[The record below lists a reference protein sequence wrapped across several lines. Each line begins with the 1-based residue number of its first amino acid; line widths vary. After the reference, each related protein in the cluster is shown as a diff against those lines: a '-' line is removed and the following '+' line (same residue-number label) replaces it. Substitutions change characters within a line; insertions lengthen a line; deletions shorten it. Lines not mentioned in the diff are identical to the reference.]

1 MLFHRQIGE
10 RVRRIAPF
18 FRFDADPYF
27 VIRAD
32 GRLAWLLDGYTA
44 TDRYPYAER
53 VPGLG
58 NYVRNSVKVAVD
70 AYDGTVRFYVA
81 DPQDPLVRAYAA
93 AFPGLLE
100 PIEAMPADL
109 RAHVRYPAGF
119 FAVQARMY
127 ATYHM
132 QDPRVFYNKEDL
144 WSMPRMAEGGRDRE
158 MDPYYTIMRMPGE
171 SREEFVLL
179 MPFTP
184 LRRDNMIAWLAARS
198 DGPDYGRLVA
208 FLFPKQRLVFGPRQ
222 IGARI
227 DQDAVISQQL
237 TLWSQRGSTVIRGS
251 LLAIPVEE
259 SLLYVQPL
267 YLAAEKGSIPELKRV
282 IVAYGNQIAMGE
294 TLDAA
299 LQAIFGGPARGGR
312 PASPA
317 SADQARRGRSAR
329 ASRAWSAAPGR
340 RGPRPGRAP
349 AGRLGRLRRSP
360 APARGGPAGPSRA
373 RASLTADRRPATR
386 LPAVEPDSAGR
397 DRRRRPAAPL
407 RFARAGTG
415 RARAWRTARSPPRPR
430 RGAGGSPSG
439 RGPPPPSG
447 R

>member
-1 MLFHRQIGE
+1 MGSLWRRLLLSIRFGSYRILLSPEITPDSRVLFHRQIGE

-58 NYVRNSVKVAVD
+58 NYVRNSVKVVVD
-70 AYDGTVRFYVA
+70 AYDGTVRFYVSDA
-81 DPQDPLVRAYAA
+81 QDPIVRAYAA

-144 WSMPRMAEGGRDRE
+144 WSVPRMAEGGRDRE
-158 MDPYYTIMRMPGE
+158 IDPYYTIMRIPGE

-198 DGPDYGRLVA
+198 DGPAYGRLVA

-282 IVAYGNQIAMGE
+282 IVAHGNQIAMGE

-299 LQAIFGGPARGGR
+299 LQAIFGGRPGAPAEPARPSHAGEARRLEGRHRAGR
-312 PASPA
+312 PGLGGMEP
-317 SADQARRGRSAR
+317 G
-329 ASRAWSAAPGR
+329 PGR
-340 RGPRPGRAP
+340 PP
-349 AGRLGRLRRSP
+349 AGRLDRLRRSP
-360 APARGGPAGPSRA
+360 APARGRAPRPPRA
-373 RASLTADRRPATR
+373 RAPLTTRR
-386 LPAVEPDSAGR
+386 AGL
-397 DRRRRPAAPL
+397 RRSSRSPAA
-407 RFARAGTG
+407 
-415 RARAWRTARSPPRPR
+415 RARLRPRPPAQVR
-430 RGAGGSPSG
+430 ARK
-439 RGPPPPSG
+439 
-447 R
+447 